1 MKQGKIPKNIKLYT
15 VFVFLAAFII
25 FNAAAHL
32 QVQHHK
38 DEEEIKASYTAEETV
53 RRMESQL
60 NKYVA
65 RSEIL
70 KKIIESGYEVNDKEF
85 QQMAKFMI
93 DQSHVIKAVE
103 LAKDGAV
110 SKIYP
115 LKGNEEADG
124 LDMLTDKYRKGSANL
139 AKNSGKYTIAGPYD
153 LVQGGK
159 GVLLFDPIYQ
169 KSGGKKQF
177 WGFSILVIDWNLFT
191 ESLDLDKLEEASYY
205 YKIWKKD
212 VTTGHKISLAQCKN
226 PVLTDALQV
235 ACDVPNDTWY
245 FDIEPKDGWFSKSQ
259 LLMNSMICLLLSF
272 LIAVVYY
279 QHKTRRYK
287 EHLYTQKIQKTADEA
302 KAANLAKTS
311 FLSRMSHDIRTPLNG
326 IIGLLKIDEKH
337 PDNIQLI
344 KENRQKMLVAAN
356 HLLELINDVL
366 QMNKLE
372 SGEVILSHELI
383 NLNELGEETITI
395 LEQRAANV
403 GVTLEHDKA
412 SDELMQPYVY
422 GSPLH
427 IRQLFLN
434 IYGNCIKYN
443 KKGGKI
449 KTTVIIVEE
458 KEDTAIYRWV
468 ISDTGI
474 GMSEEFLEHIFEPFV
489 QEHSDARSVYH
500 GTGIGMSIVKTLTE
514 KMGGTIE
521 VSSTKDVGSTFVVTL
536 PFERAKKEQI
546 QEKQK
551 ADKDIKE
558 YSIKGASLLLAEDN
572 ELNAEIAQILLEDEG
587 ASITLAKDGQEAIDI
602 FGASEPG
609 TYDAIL
615 MDVMMPKVDGLQA
628 TKIIRSMKRK
638 DAGEIPIIAMTA
650 NAYDEDVRKC
660 IDAGMNAH
668 LAKPLQMQEVI
679 ATIAQQIL
687 TKKRNKAPNS

>member
-1 MKQGKIPKNIKLYT
+1 MKQEKTPKNIKLYT
-15 VFVFLAAFII
+15 VFVFLAVFLI
-25 FNAAAHL
+25 FNGAAHL

-38 DEEEIKASYTAEETV
+38 DEEQIKASYTAEETV

-65 RSEIL
+65 KSEIL
-70 KKIIESGYEVNDKEF
+70 KKLIESGYEVNNKEF
-85 QQMAKFMI
+85 QQLSKFML
-93 DQSHVIKAVE
+93 DESHVIKAVE

-115 LKGNEEADG
+115 FKGNEEAKG
-124 LDMLTDKYRKGSANL
+124 LDMLTDKYRKESANL
-139 AKNSGKYTIAGPYD
+139 AKKSGKYTIAGPYD

-169 KSGGKKQF
+169 NKNGKKQF
-177 WGFSILVIDWNLFT
+177 WGFSILVIDWNQFT
-191 ESLDLDKLEEASYY
+191 DSLDLNKLDQSSYH

-212 VTTGHKISLAQCKN
+212 LSTGKKISLAQCKN

-245 FDIEPKDGWFSKSQ
+245 FNIEPKEGWYSKYQ
-259 LLMNSMICLLLSF
+259 LIMNSIICFLFAF
-272 LIAVVYY
+272 LISVIYL

-287 EHLYTQKIQKTADEA
+287 EQLYSQKIQKTADEA

-337 PDNIQLI
+337 PDNVQLI
-344 KENRQKMLVAAN
+344 KENRQKMLVAAK
-356 HLLELINDVL
+356 HLLALINDIL

-372 SGEVILSHELI
+372 SGEVVLSHELI
-383 NLNELGEETITI
+383 NLNELGSDTITI

-403 GVTLEHDKA
+403 GVTLEHDQA
-412 SDELMQPYVY
+412 SDELTQPYVY

-443 KKGGKI
+443 KEGGKI
-449 KTTVIIVEE
+449 KTRVILVEE
-458 KEDTAIYRWV
+458 KEDTVIYRWI

-500 GTGIGMSIVKTLTE
+500 GTGIGMSIVKTLID

-521 VSSTKDVGSTFVVTL
+521 VSSTKDVGSTFIITL
-536 PFERAKKEQI
+536 PFERAKEEQI

-551 ADKDIKE
+551 ADKDIEE

-572 ELNAEIAQILLEDEG
+572 ELNAEIAQVLLEDEG
-587 ASITLAKDGQEAIDI
+587 ARITLAKDGQEAVDI
-602 FGASEPG
+602 FSDADPE
-609 TYDAIL
+609 TFDAIL
-615 MDVMMPKVDGLQA
+615 MDVMMPKIDGLQA
-628 TKIIRSMKRK
+628 TQIIRAMERK
-638 DAGEIPIIAMTA
+638 DAKEIPIIAMTA
-650 NAYDEDVRKC
+650 NAYDEDARRC
-660 IDAGMNAH
+660 IAAGMNAH
-668 LAKPLQMQEVI
+668 LAKPLQMKKVI

-687 TKKRNKAPNS
+687 QKKGAKSRNS

>member
-1 MKQGKIPKNIKLYT
+1 MKQGKTPKNIKLYT
-15 VFVFLAAFII
+15 GVVFLAVFLI
-25 FNAAAHL
+25 FNAAVHL
-32 QVQHHK
+32 QVQHNK

-70 KKIIESGYEVNDKEF
+70 KKLIESGYEVNDKEF
-85 QQMAKFMI
+85 KQMAKFMI

-103 LAKDGAV
+103 LAKDGVV

-115 LKGNEEADG
+115 LKGNEEANG
-124 LDMLTDKYRKGSANL
+124 LDMLTDKYRKESANL
-139 AKNSGKYTIAGPYD
+139 AKQSEKYTIAGPYD

-169 KSGGKKQF
+169 KKRGERKF
-177 WGFSILVIDWNLFT
+177 WGFSILVIDWNRFT
-191 ESLDLDKLEEASYY
+191 DSLDLDKLEKAAYH

-212 VTTGHKISLAQCKN
+212 LSTDQKISLAQCKS
-226 PVLTDALQV
+226 PDLTDALQV
-235 ACDVPNDTWY
+235 ACNVPNDTWY
-245 FDIEPKDGWFSKSQ
+245 FDIEPKDGWFSKYQ

-279 QHKTRRYK
+279 QHKIRRYK
-287 EHLYTQKIQKTADEA
+287 EQLYTQKIQKTADEA

-337 PDNIQLI
+337 PDNTLLI
-344 KENRQKMLVAAN
+344 KENRQKMLVAAD
-356 HLLELINDVL
+356 HLLSLINDVL

-383 NLNELGEETITI
+383 DLNELARETITI
-395 LEQRAANV
+395 LEQRAANA

-427 IRQLFLN
+427 LRQLFLN

-443 KKGGKI
+443 KKGGTI
-449 KTTVIIVEE
+449 NTRVMIVDEN
-458 KEDTAIYRWV
+458 EDTAVYRWI

-489 QEHSDARSVYH
+489 QEHSDARSVYN

-521 VSSTKDVGSTFVVTL
+521 VSSTKGVGSTFTVTL
-536 PFERAKKEQI
+536 PFERAKKEEI

-558 YSIKGASLLLAEDN
+558 YSIKGANLLLAEDN

-587 ASITLAKDGQEAIDI
+587 ASITLAKDGQEAINI
-602 FGASEPG
+602 FRTSEPG
-609 TYDAIL
+609 TFDAIL

-628 TKIIRSMKRK
+628 TKLIRAMKRE
-638 DAGEIPIIAMTA
+638 DAKEIPIIAMTA
-650 NAYDEDVRKC
+650 NAYDEDARKC

-687 TKKRNKAPNS
+687 TKKRNKFPDS